1 MKTKSYHTD
10 WGEGHDPYPVGS
22 SAGCGGAAIWLNGRR
37 EPLETYISQ
46 EVIESTPQRTQ
57 FKLNYERE
65 IYGVVYGEEKT
76 ITIELGNRLFD
87 VHSVF
92 TKNGK
97 IAANLPVCIGLT
109 THEGK
114 AQTFSNE
121 KQGWI
126 ACWETIAGSEVG
138 TAAKTDPKR
147 ILAIRE
153 IKSDTKDESH
163 YFININTDRIGAFDH
178 QAGYGWN
185 KAGEIITSVD
195 WTNYLNEYERQ

>member
-1 MKTKSYHTD
+1 M
-10 WGEGHDPYPVGS
+10 
-22 SAGCGGAAIWLNGRR
+22 
-37 EPLETYISQ
+37 
-46 EVIESTPQRTQ
+46 IESTPQRTQ

-65 IYGVVYGEEKT
+65 IYGEVYGEEKT
-76 ITIELGNRLFD
+76 ITIELGKRLFD

-153 IKSDTKDESH
+153 VKSDTKDESH
-163 YFININTDRIGAFDH
+163 YFIFINTDRNGAIDY

-185 KAGEIITSVD
+185 KAGEIITSDD
-195 WTNYLNEYERQ
+195 WTNYLNEFERQ